1 MNPPPNLNPLA
12 SLYRWMEWFTFG
24 PALDRCRRAFLPQL
38 LASRRALALG
48 DGDGRFTARLLHA
61 NRQVRIDVVDASSAM
76 LRLLLRRT
84 GPHAARVRAHCA
96 DARLWQPGSETF
108 DLVYAHFFLDF
119 LTPGE
124 VRALARR
131 LRPAVSPSA
140 LWVVSEFV
148 IPPTLFGRL
157 VARPVVAALYR
168 AFGLLTGLK
177 VRRLPNHPRALA
189 RSGFTLASR
198 RTFLCGLLSSE
209 LWQPCPVPAPA
220 LIEPLA
226 EPLADPAELLQT
238 C

>member
-12 SLYRWMEWFTFG
+12 RLYRWMEWFTFG
-24 PALDRCRRAFLPQL
+24 PALDRCRRAFLPDL

-48 DGDGRFTARLLHA
+48 DGDGRFTARLLRA
-61 NRQVRIDVVDASSAM
+61 NPRVHIDAVDASSAM
-76 LRLLLRRT
+76 LGLLVRHA
-84 GPHAARVRAHCA
+84 GPHAARVRAHCT
-96 DARLWQPGSETF
+96 DARLWQPSGPPY
-108 DLVYAHFFLDF
+108 DLIFAHFFLDF

-124 VRALARR
+124 VRGLARR

-148 IPPTLFGRL
+148 IPETFFGRL
-157 VARPVVAALYR
+157 VARQVVAALYR

-189 RSGFTLASR
+189 CSGFTLLSR

-209 LWQPCPVPAPA
+209 LWQPAPVDSTIDS
-220 LIEPLA
+220 L
-226 EPLADPAELLQT
+226 
-238 C
+238 